1 MKKIRLPPL
10 GSLKAFDV
18 VAQQRSFKRAA
29 EDIGV
34 TATAISHQIRV
45 LEEALGTAVFERST
59 REVRLTAAGKILRQ
73 ATRQAFAGL
82 QAAVEEIH
90 HAGLPAALTL
100 TTTSNFLTHWL
111 VPRLADLKA
120 AAPEMDLR
128 LHTGIELVDL
138 TRNTVDVA
146 IRYSESANESLDST
160 LLYHDTFVLVASPA
174 LALKTMEDLKEV
186 TLFHVEN
193 RHIPHPSP
201 DWENWKKH
209 VGPAQLNTDS
219 GLRFTDETHAIQA
232 AIAGQGV
239 AIVSSLL
246 AHDFIEKG
254 ILTTPFPQYLPGANY
269 YLVTAKEKAL
279 REDIVTLRRW
289 LLDKMSAFPR
299 LESENEH
306 GKLIQTK
313 HKC

>member
-10 GSLKAFDV
+10 GSLKAFDA
-18 VAQQRSFKRAA
+18 VAQQASFKRAA
-29 EDIGV
+29 EEIGV

-45 LEEALGTAVFERST
+45 LEEALGTAVFERSA
-59 REVRLTAAGKILRQ
+59 REVKLTAAGQILRQ

-90 HAGLPAALTL
+90 HAGLPPALTL

-111 VPRLADLKA
+111 VPRLADLKQV
-120 AAPEMDLR
+120 APAMDLR

-146 IRYSESANESLDST
+146 IRYSESADESLDST
-160 LLYHDTFVLVASPA
+160 LLYHDTFILVSSPA
-174 LALKTMEDLKEV
+174 LALKTPADLKDV

-193 RHIPHPSP
+193 RHIPRPSP
-201 DWENWKKH
+201 DWENWRAH
-209 VGPAQLNTDS
+209 FGPQDLNIDN

-246 AHDFIEKG
+246 ARDFIEKG
-254 ILTTPFPQYLPGANY
+254 ILTVPFPHHLPGANY
-269 YLVTAKEKAL
+269 YLVTTKEKSARDDIGIL
-279 REDIVTLRRW
+279 RNW
-289 LLDKMSAFPR
+289 LLDKMSAFPPA
-299 LESENEH
+299 
-306 GKLIQTK
+306 GV
-313 HKC
+313 